1 MKCPNCNK
9 KINLKLKFCPYC
21 GKMLSKQKLK
31 GKSKRANKKS
41 DKFSKPRRKWNQKE
55 DEYWASKESYI
66 FHRPSCEWA
75 QEILDHN
82 LIVYNSRKEA
92 IDDGREPCHVCYP

>member
-1 MKCPNCNK
+1 ME
-9 KINLKLKFCPYC
+9 
-21 GKMLSKQKLK
+21 S
-31 GKSKRANKKS
+31 
-41 DKFSKPRRKWNQKE
+41 KE

>member
-9 KINLKLKFCPYC
+9 KINLKLKFCPHC
-21 GKMLSKQKLK
+21 GKMISKQKFK
-31 GKSKRANKKS
+31 GRANSNSKESGKKF
-41 DKFSKPRRKWNQKE
+41 DDRI
-55 DEYWASKESYI
+55 YWASKESNI

-82 LIVYNSRKEA
+82 LIIYHSRQEA